1 MDIGC
6 NVIKQTLLFLW
17 CLPQNIAGL
26 IVLAVTKYQGAQSVR
41 YNNTLVTY
49 WKSGC
54 GVSLGRFIFISPK
67 DDHSA
72 LRHEYGHHL
81 DSNHLGPLY
90 LFVIGIPSFCWAMF
104 FEKYRKKHHISYYD
118 FYTERR
124 ADELGGVIRIR

>member
-1 MDIGC
+1 MILHAL
-6 NVIKQTLLFLW
+6 KQTLLFLW

-26 IVLAVTKYQGAQSVR
+26 IVLAIAKCQGAKSER

-54 GVSLGRFIFISPK
+54 GLSLGRFIFISPK

-72 LRHEYGHHL
+72 LRHEYGHYL
-81 DSNHLGPLY
+81 DGICLGPLF
-90 LFVIGIPSFCWAMF
+90 LLVIGIPSFCWAAF
-104 FEKYRKKHHISYYD
+104 FDKYRRKNNISYYS

-124 ADELGGVIRIR
+124 ADKLGEVIRKF